1 MAKIYKANGEVLD
14 IEPKNGTDFQL
25 EELQAIVG
33 GLIDC
38 QMTNDGEDLIVFND
52 RKVLQEYFK
61 RHPYEKEA
69 TKQEKI
75 DWWASLESSKR
86 DYLIQLCSKE
96 LNNCIETTDE
106 DIEIMYEYKRRI
118 LMKKLIILVALFIV
132 SSCNV
137 NCYKEVTRKETK
149 KEIKQKPSEWDIF
162 IQALI
167 QVESEGKSNAVGK
180 TNDVGILQI
189 TPIYVKDVNR
199 ILGEERYTLSCRT
212 DIKKELGDV

>member
-1 MAKIYKANGEVLD
+1 
-14 IEPKNGTDFQL
+14 
-25 EELQAIVG
+25 
-33 GLIDC
+33 
-38 QMTNDGEDLIVFND
+38 
-52 RKVLQEYFK
+52 
-61 RHPYEKEA
+61 
-69 TKQEKI
+69 
-75 DWWASLESSKR
+75 
-86 DYLIQLCSKE
+86 
-96 LNNCIETTDE
+96 
-106 DIEIMYEYKRRI
+106 
-118 LMKKLIILVALFIV
+118 MKKLIILVALFIV

-199 ILGEERYTLSCRT
+199 ILGEERYTLAERT
-212 DIKKELGDV
+212 DIEKSLEMFEILQNHYNPSKSIDKAIKLHNPRAGQSYRIKIMNKMELIKRTRRRCRI